1 MIPSILSKDTIVA
14 LATASGHGAI
24 AIIRLSG
31 PEAISIVQRVFKG
44 KNLEKQ
50 ASHTLHFGTIR
61 DGEKILDEVVVS
73 LFKGPSSYTKE
84 DVVEVSCHGSPYITE
99 QLLKLFLRH
108 GARLAEPGEFTKRA
122 FLNGQFD
129 LAQAEAVA
137 DLIAS
142 DSALTHQVAMK
153 QMRGGFS
160 QEIKGLR
167 AQLIHFASM
176 IELELDFSEEDVEF
190 ADREALRRLIASLQR
205 LISDLLQSFE
215 MGNVLK
221 NGVPTVIAGK
231 PNAGKSTLLNALLN
245 EEKAIVSDIPGTTR
259 DVIEDEAN
267 IGGIRFRF
275 IDTAGLRETLDT
287 VEAIGVART
296 KEQLRKAAV
305 VLYLFDVTSTSP
317 TELQEE
323 LNALDLPQ
331 VPYLLLA
338 NKKDLATAEQLAAFA
353 SQENV
358 VFLSAGTK
366 VGLDDLKQ
374 ALLDQ
379 VNANEAMTGD
389 RTIVTNLRHFQSLK
403 KTDDALLEVLQGL
416 DSGLTGDWLAAD
428 IRRCLFYLG
437 EITGEITT
445 DDLLDNIFTKFCI
458 GK

>member
-1 MIPSILSKDTIVA
+1 LLPTTLAQDTIIA

-31 PEAISIVQRVFKG
+31 PEAITIVNDVFKG
-44 KNLEKQ
+44 KNLLKQ
-50 ASHTLHFGTIR
+50 PSHTLHFGTIR
-61 DGEKILDEVVVS
+61 DEDKILDEVVVS
-73 LFKGPSSYTKE
+73 LFKAPASYTKE

-99 QLLKLFLRH
+99 QLLKLFLRK

-160 QEIKGLR
+160 QEIKALR
-167 AQLIHFASM
+167 VQLIHFASM
-176 IELELDFSEEDVEF
+176 VELELDFSEEDVEF
-190 ADREALRRLIASLQR
+190 ADRSALRRLISTLQQ
-205 LISDLLQSFE
+205 LIADLLKSFE

-259 DVIEDEAN
+259 DVIEDEAQV
-267 IGGIRFRF
+267 GGIRFRF
-275 IDTAGLRETLDT
+275 IDTAGLRDTQDT

-296 KEQLRKAAV
+296 KEQLQKASL
-305 VLYLFDVTSTSP
+305 VLYLFDVTTTTP
-317 TELQEE
+317 AELTAEIDDLQ
-323 LNALDLPQ
+323 LPQ
-331 VPYLLLA
+331 IPYLLIA
-338 NKKDLATAEQLAAFA
+338 NKKDLATSAQLESFA
-353 SQENV
+353 GFENLV
-358 VFLSAGTK
+358 YLSAGTK
-366 VGLDDLKQ
+366 EGLRNLEQ
-374 ALLDQ
+374 ALLEV
-379 VNANEAMTGD
+379 VNANEALTGD
-389 RTIVTNLRHFQSLK
+389 RTIVTNLRHFQSLQ
-403 KTDDALLEVLQGL
+403 KTATALQEVLHGL
-416 DSGLTGDWLAAD
+416 DTGLTGDWLAAD

-437 EITGEITT
+437 EITGDITT

>member
-1 MIPSILSKDTIVA
+1 LIPSLLAKDTIVA
-14 LATASGHGAI
+14 LATAAGHGAI

-31 PEAISIVQRVFKG
+31 PQAISIVNGVFKG

-61 DGEKILDEVVVS
+61 EGEKILDEVVVS
-73 LFKGPSSYTKE
+73 LFKGPASYTKE

-99 QLLKLFLRH
+99 QLLKLFLH
-108 GARLAEPGEFTKRA
+108 YGARLAEPGEFTKRA

-142 DSALTHQVAMK
+142 DSALTHQVAMR

-160 QEIKGLR
+160 QEIKALR

-176 IELELDFSEEDVEF
+176 VELELDFSEEDVEF
-190 ADREALRRLIASLQR
+190 ADRSALRKLIQTLQK
-205 LISDLLQSFE
+205 LIYDLLQSFE

-259 DVIEDEAN
+259 DVIEDEAMM
-267 IGGIRFRF
+267 GGIRFRF

-296 KEQLRKAAV
+296 KEQLQKAAL
-305 VLYLFDVTSTSP
+305 VLYLFDVTNTSP
-317 TELQEE
+317 HELQQEIE
-323 LNALDLPQ
+323 DLQLPTI
-331 VPYLLLA
+331 PYLLLG
-338 NKKDLATAEQLAAFA
+338 NKQDLALPEQVDAF
-353 SQENV
+353 QGVENI
-358 VFLSAGTK
+358 VFLSAGK
-366 VGLDDLKQ
+366 KDGLEELKQ

-379 VNANEAMTGD
+379 VHANEAIAGD
-389 RTIVTNLRHFQSLK
+389 RTIVTNLRHFNGLEKTAVSLQ
-403 KTDDALLEVLQGL
+403 EVLQGL
-416 DSGLTGDWLAAD
+416 DNGLSSDWLAAD
-428 IRRCLFYLG
+428 IRRSLFYLG

>member
-14 LATASGHGAI
+14 LATAAGHGAI

-31 PEAISIVQRVFKG
+31 PEAISIVQGVFKG
-44 KNLEKQ
+44 KNLQKQ

-61 DGEKILDEVVVS
+61 DGEKILDEVVIS

-99 QLLKLFLRH
+99 QLLKLFLRQ

-160 QEIKGLR
+160 QEIKALR

-190 ADREALRRLIASLQR
+190 ADRDALRRLITTLQR
-205 LISDLLQSFE
+205 LIADLLQSFE

-275 IDTAGLRETLDT
+275 IDTAGLRDTLDK

-296 KEQLRKAAV
+296 KEQLRKAAL
-305 VLYLFDVTSTSP
+305 VLYLFDLSTTSP
-317 TELQEE
+317 AQVQEE
-323 LNALDLPQ
+323 LDALELPQ
-331 VPYLLLA
+331 VPYLLLG
-338 NKKDLATAEQLAAFA
+338 NKKDLASPAQLAAF
-353 SQENV
+353 SDGENM

-366 VGLDDLKQ
+366 EGLEELKQ

-379 VNANEAMTGD
+379 VHANEAMTGD

-416 DSGLTGDWLAAD
+416 ASGLTGDWLAAD

>member
-1 MIPSILSKDTIVA
+1 M
-14 LATASGHGAI
+14 
-24 AIIRLSG
+24 SG
-31 PEAISIVQRVFKG
+31 PEAIAIVNDVFKG
-44 KNLEKQ
+44 KNLHKQ
-50 ASHTLHFGTIR
+50 PSHTLHFGTIR
-61 DGEKILDEVVVS
+61 EDDRILDEVVVS
-73 LFKGPSSYTKE
+73 LFKAPASYTKE

-99 QLLKLFLRH
+99 QLLKLFLRK

-160 QEIKGLR
+160 QEIKALR
-167 AQLIHFASM
+167 VQLIHFASM
-176 IELELDFSEEDVEF
+176 VELELDFSEEDVEF
-190 ADREALRRLIASLQR
+190 ADRSALRRLITTLQQ
-205 LISDLLQSFE
+205 LVADLLKSFE

-259 DVIEDEAN
+259 DVIEDEAQV
-267 IGGIRFRF
+267 GGIRFRF
-275 IDTAGLRETLDT
+275 IDTAGLRDTQDT

-296 KEQLRKAAV
+296 KEQLQKASL
-305 VLYLFDVTSTSP
+305 VLYLFDVTTTSP
-317 TELQEE
+317 EE
-323 LNALDLPQ
+323 LTEEIEALQLPQ
-331 VPYLLLA
+331 VPYLLIA
-338 NKKDLATAEQLAAFA
+338 NKKDLATPDQLERFTDF
-353 SQENV
+353 ENLV
-358 VFLSAGTK
+358 YLSAGTK
-366 VGLDDLKQ
+366 AGLKELEE
-374 ALLDQ
+374 ALLQ
-379 VNANEAMTGD
+379 VVNANEALTGD
-389 RTIVTNLRHFQSLK
+389 RTIVTNLRHFQSLQ
-403 KTDDALLEVLQGL
+403 KTAMALQEVLHGL
-416 DSGLTGDWLAAD
+416 DTGLTGDWLAAD

-437 EITGEITT
+437 EITGDITT

>member
-1 MIPSILSKDTIVA
+1 MIPSLLAKDTIIA
-14 LATASGHGAI
+14 LATAAGHGAI

-31 PEAISIVQRVFKG
+31 PEAISMVQGVFKG
-44 KNLEKQ
+44 KNLQKQ
-50 ASHTLHFGTIR
+50 PSHTLHFGTIR
-61 DGEKILDEVVVS
+61 DEEKILDEVVVS
-73 LFKGPSSYTKE
+73 LFKAPASYTKE

-99 QLLKLFLRH
+99 QLLKLFLRK

-142 DSALTHQVAMK
+142 DSALTHQVAMN

-160 QEIKGLR
+160 AEIKALR

-190 ADREALRRLIASLQR
+190 ADRSALRKLISQLQK

-259 DVIEDEAN
+259 DVIEDEAM
-267 IGGIRFRF
+267 ICGLRFRF
-275 IDTAGLRETLDT
+275 IDTAGLRDTQDT

-296 KEQLRKAAV
+296 KEQLKKAAL
-305 VLYLFDVTSTSP
+305 VLYLFDVTTSTP
-317 TELQEE
+317 AELEAE
-323 LNALDLPQ
+323 IAGLQ
-331 VPYLLLA
+331 VGNIPVLFLG
-338 NKKDLATAEQLAAFA
+338 NKKDLATPEQLTQF
-353 SQENV
+353 STLGNLV
-358 VFLSAGTK
+358 LLSASTK
-366 VGLDDLKQ
+366 TGLEELKQ
-374 ALLDQ
+374 TLLDQ
-379 VNANEAMTGD
+379 VHANEAITGD
-389 RTIVTNLRHFQSLK
+389 RTIVTNLRHFQGLK
-403 KTDDALLEVLQGL
+403 KTDDALQEVLQGL
-416 DSGLTGDWLAAD
+416 DNGLTGDWLAAD
-428 IRRCLFYLG
+428 IRRALFYLG

>member
-14 LATASGHGAI
+14 LATAAGHGAI

-31 PEAISIVQRVFKG
+31 PEAISILHGVFKG
-44 KNLEKQ
+44 KNLQ
-50 ASHTLHFGTIR
+50 NQPSHTLHFGTIR

-73 LFKGPSSYTKE
+73 LFKAPSSYTKE

-99 QLLKLFLRH
+99 QLLKLFLKK

-160 QEIKGLR
+160 QEIKALR

-190 ADREALRRLIASLQR
+190 ADRAALHRLIATLQR

-275 IDTAGLRETLDT
+275 IDTAGLRETLDK

-296 KEQLRKAAV
+296 KEQLRKAAL
-305 VLYLFDVTSTSP
+305 VLYLFDLSSTSP
-317 TELQEE
+317 AQLQEE
-323 LNALDLPQ
+323 LKTLDLPQ
-331 VPYLLLA
+331 VPYLLLG
-338 NKKDLATAEQLAAFA
+338 NKKDLATLQQLEAF
-353 SQENV
+353 SGFENLV
-358 VFLSAGTK
+358 VLSAGTK
-366 VGLDDLKQ
+366 DGMEELQ
-374 ALLDQ
+374 QTLLEQ
-379 VNANEAMTGD
+379 VNANEAITGD

-403 KTDDALLEVLQGL
+403 KTDDALQEVIQGL
-416 DSGLTGDWLAAD
+416 DSGLTSDWLAAD

>member
-1 MIPSILSKDTIVA
+1 MLPTTLAQDTIIA
-14 LATASGHGAI
+14 LATAAGHGAI

-31 PEAISIVQRVFKG
+31 PEAIAIVNDVFKG
-44 KNLEKQ
+44 KNLHKQ
-50 ASHTLHFGTIR
+50 PSHTLHFGTIR
-61 DGEKILDEVVVS
+61 EDDRILDEVVVS
-73 LFKGPSSYTKE
+73 LFKAPASYTKE

-99 QLLKLFLRH
+99 QLLKLFLRK

-160 QEIKGLR
+160 QEIKALR
-167 AQLIHFASM
+167 VQLIHFASM
-176 IELELDFSEEDVEF
+176 VELELDFSEEDVEF
-190 ADREALRRLIASLQR
+190 ADRSALRRLITTLQQ
-205 LISDLLQSFE
+205 LVADLLKSFE

-259 DVIEDEAN
+259 DVIEDEAQV
-267 IGGIRFRF
+267 GGIRFRF
-275 IDTAGLRETLDT
+275 IDTAGLRDTQDT

-296 KEQLRKAAV
+296 KEQLQKASL
-305 VLYLFDVTSTSP
+305 VLYLFDVTTTSP
-317 TELQEE
+317 EE
-323 LNALDLPQ
+323 LTEEIEALQLPQ
-331 VPYLLLA
+331 VPYLLIA
-338 NKKDLATAEQLAAFA
+338 NKKDLATPDQLERFTDF
-353 SQENV
+353 ENLV
-358 VFLSAGTK
+358 YLSAGTK
-366 VGLDDLKQ
+366 AGLKELEE
-374 ALLDQ
+374 ALLQ
-379 VNANEAMTGD
+379 VVNANEALTGD
-389 RTIVTNLRHFQSLK
+389 RTIVTNLRHFQSLQ
-403 KTDDALLEVLQGL
+403 KTAMALQEVLHGL
-416 DSGLTGDWLAAD
+416 DTGLTGDWLAAD

-437 EITGEITT
+437 EITGDITT

>member
-1 MIPSILSKDTIVA
+1 MIPSLLSKDTIVA

-31 PEAISIVQRVFKG
+31 PQAISIVQGVFKG
-44 KNLEKQ
+44 KNLQ
-50 ASHTLHFGTIR
+50 QQPSHTLHFGTIR
-61 DGEKILDEVVVS
+61 DEERILDEVVVS
-73 LFKGPSSYTKE
+73 LFKAPASYTKE

-99 QLLKLFLRH
+99 QLLKLFLQK

-160 QEIKGLR
+160 QEIKALR

-190 ADREALRRLIASLQR
+190 ADRTALRKLISQLQR
-205 LISDLLQSFE
+205 LITDLLQSFE

-245 EEKAIVSDIPGTTR
+245 EEKAIVSEIPGTTR
-259 DVIEDEAN
+259 DVIEDEALL
-267 IGGIRFRF
+267 GGIRFRF

-296 KEQLRKAAV
+296 KEQLKKAAL
-305 VLYLFDVTSTSP
+305 VLYLFDLSSTTP
-317 TELQEE
+317 TQLQEE
-323 LNALDLPQ
+323 LAALEMPQ

-338 NKKDLATAEQLAAFA
+338 NKKDLATPAQIREF
-353 SQENV
+353 SGMENV

-366 VGLDDLKQ
+366 EGMEDLKHT
-374 ALLDQ
+374 LLEQ
-379 VNANEAMTGD
+379 VHDNEAMTGD
-389 RTIVTNLRHFQSLK
+389 RTIVTNLRHYQSLQQ
-403 KTDDALLEVLQGL
+403 TSDTLAEVQQGL
-416 DSGLTGDWLAAD
+416 DNGLTGDWLAAD
-428 IRRCLFYLG
+428 IRRCLFFLG
-437 EITGEITT
+437 QITGEITT

>member
-1 MIPSILSKDTIVA
+1 MIPSNLSKDTIVA
-14 LATASGHGAI
+14 LSTAAGHGAI
-24 AIIRLSG
+24 AVIRLSG
-31 PEAISIVQRVFKG
+31 PEAISIVQSVFKG
-44 KNLEKQ
+44 KNLQ
-50 ASHTLHFGTIR
+50 NQPSHTLHFGTIR
-61 DGEKILDEVVVS
+61 DDEKILDEVVVS
-73 LFKGPSSYTKE
+73 LFKGPNSYTKE
-84 DVVEVSCHGSPYITE
+84 DVIEVSCHGSPYITE
-99 QLLKLFLRH
+99 QIIKLFLRK
-108 GARLAEPGEFTKRA
+108 GARLAEAGEFTKRA

-160 QEIKGLR
+160 QEIKALR

-190 ADREALRRLIASLQR
+190 ADRSALRRLISSLQR
-205 LISDLLQSFE
+205 LITDLLQSFE

-259 DVIEDEAN
+259 DVIEDEAL
-267 IGGIRFRF
+267 ISGIRFRF
-275 IDTAGLRETLDT
+275 IDTAGLRETQDK

-296 KEQLRKAAV
+296 KEQLQKASL
-305 VLYLFDVTSTSP
+305 VLYLFDLASTTP
-317 TELQEE
+317 QEVQEE
-323 LNALDLPQ
+323 MSALDLPQ
-331 VPYLLLA
+331 VPSLLIG
-338 NKKDLATAEQLAAFA
+338 NKKDLASPEQLSTF
-353 SQENV
+353 SGLENL
-358 VFLSAGTK
+358 VFISADTK
-366 VGLDDLKQ
+366 EGLEELKD
-374 ALLDQ
+374 ALLEQ
-379 VNANEAMTGD
+379 VHANEAITGD
-389 RTIVTNLRHFQSLK
+389 RTIVTNLRHFQSLQ
-403 KTDDALLEVLQGL
+403 KTSDALQEVLKGL
-416 DSGLTGDWLAAD
+416 DGGLTGDWLAAD